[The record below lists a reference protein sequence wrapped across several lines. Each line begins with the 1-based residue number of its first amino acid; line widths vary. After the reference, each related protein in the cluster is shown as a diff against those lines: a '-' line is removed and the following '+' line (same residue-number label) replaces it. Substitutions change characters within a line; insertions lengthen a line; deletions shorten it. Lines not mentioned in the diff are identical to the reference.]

1 MSRVF
6 SCVRQKKMALLAAE
20 WDHRCA
26 RKNVALWTKKKMTSI
41 IDQTVGGLSIAIL
54 LTLVVFAYGY
64 PQATKD
70 EKESKAPFGDESRL
84 FWNIFVGLTT
94 VVLVLVVV
102 VGFLVPCGGHG
113 GGGRAAV
120 VRVVRPQDVSF
131 MSTGSGFSSLG
142 SLGGGDKS
150 ALETP
155 SAFSTLSKSANDSF
169 SFSSLSDVASED
181 ISTSLKA
188 LSESSM
194 SLSI

>member
-1 MSRVF
+1 
-6 SCVRQKKMALLAAE
+6 
-20 WDHRCA
+20 
-26 RKNVALWTKKKMTSI
+26 MTTI

-64 PQATKD
+64 PHATQD
-70 EKESKAPFGDESRL
+70 EKEGKAPFGEDSRL

-102 VGFLVPCGGHG
+102 VGFLVPCGGGG

-120 VRVVRPQDVSF
+120 VRVVRPEDVSF
-131 MSTGSGFSSLG
+131 MSTGGGFSSLG
-142 SLGGGDKS
+142 SLGGGDKSVS

-169 SFSSLSDVASED
+169 SFSSVSDIASKD

>member
-1 MSRVF
+1 
-6 SCVRQKKMALLAAE
+6 
-20 WDHRCA
+20 
-26 RKNVALWTKKKMTSI
+26 MTTI

-64 PQATKD
+64 PHAAQD
-70 EKESKAPFGDESRL
+70 EKEGKAPFGEDSRL

-102 VGFLVPCGGHG
+102 VGFLVPCGGG
-113 GGGRAAV
+113 RRAAV
-120 VRVVRPQDVSF
+120 VRVVRPEDVSF

-142 SLGGGDKS
+142 SLGGGDKSVS

-169 SFSSLSDVASED
+169 SFSSVSDIASKD

>member
-1 MSRVF
+1 
-6 SCVRQKKMALLAAE
+6 MA
-20 WDHRCA
+20 
-26 RKNVALWTKKKMTSI
+26 TI
-41 IDQTVGGLSIAIL
+41 IDQTVGGLSVAIL

-64 PQATKD
+64 PYASGND
-70 EKESKAPFGDESRL
+70 EDSKAPFGDDSRL
-84 FWNIFVGLTT
+84 FWNIFVGLTA

-102 VGFLVPCGGHG
+102 VGFLVPCGG
-113 GGGRAAV
+113 GGRAAV
-120 VRVVRPQDVSF
+120 VRVVRPEDISF
-131 MSTGSGFSSLG
+131 MSTGSGYS

-169 SFSSLSDVASED
+169 SFSSISDIVSED

-188 LSESSM
+188 LSESSASM